1 MSVPSLF
8 LLQAASNPN
17 AIFQTLIPPA
27 LIFAI
32 FYFIVFRP
40 QMKQRKQLELQM
52 RTIKRG
58 DEIVTAGGIVGE
70 VQHIRE
76 LVAGTPAGEDH
87 ITIRSGEARLVV
99 ERARIAR
106 VISGASVGTGAAAPT
121 PKAQG

>member
-1 MSVPSLF
+1 MPVPSLF
-8 LLQAASNPN
+8 LLQVASNPN
-17 AIFQTLIPPA
+17 TIFQTLIPPA

-58 DEIVTAGGIVGE
+58 DEIVTVGGIVGE

-87 ITIRSGEARLVV
+87 ITIRSGESRLVV

-106 VISGASVGTGAAAPT
+106 VISGASVGTGGAAA
-121 PKAQG
+121 KAQG